1 MEAYKGTPLFFGHR
15 AWGSLLKHIFIFL
28 IFVGGYIY
36 LWKDQIAILHYHAHY
51 FEYVYW
57 FILLYLFLDLMA
69 RKYRLTYVVTTQELI
84 VKRGII
90 ASDIKRYVYTQV
102 QQADSFQTIGQ
113 RLTLWGELTVTMLIS
128 HTGQATPETA
138 HFVYI
143 HRPKMIANMIM
154 ENLRVGQ

>member
-15 AWGSLLKHIFIFL
+15 AWGSLLKHILIFL
-28 IFVGGYIY
+28 VVAGAYIY
-36 LWKDQIAILHYHAHY
+36 LWKYQPEILHYHLHY

-57 FILLYLFLDLMA
+57 FILLYLFLDLMV

-154 ENLRVGQ
+154 ENLKVGQ